1 MNLVLDIVKGKSEEF
16 WWRLLSYF
24 LSAFVVV
31 PNIALLIFIVYMAEY
46 DFFSYDF
53 FIEGIFAMKW
63 FFITT
68 VLFLFVTSILIYSPI
83 IFVFLY
89 KKRAVKSKFLWSFF
103 TLLSVWFWI
112 LIFLEFWGGNDMPR
126 ILFVLFICFFS
137 SVHIITLTCYPA
149 KNQFV
154 SLGVLVM
161 VVVFSCFNYPTQVAQ
176 VASIGLKSF
185 GVGGDVS
192 ISFTE
197 PKTKAN
203 ITGKLK
209 LLTPKNIY
217 LKSDSS
223 EGISVYSL
231 SSVDSYKV
239 VVK

>member
-68 VLFLFVTSILIYSPI
+68 VLFLFVSSILIYSPI

-112 LIFLEFWGGNDMPR
+112 LIFLELWGGNDMPR

-137 SVHIITLTCYPA
+137 SVHIIALTCYPA